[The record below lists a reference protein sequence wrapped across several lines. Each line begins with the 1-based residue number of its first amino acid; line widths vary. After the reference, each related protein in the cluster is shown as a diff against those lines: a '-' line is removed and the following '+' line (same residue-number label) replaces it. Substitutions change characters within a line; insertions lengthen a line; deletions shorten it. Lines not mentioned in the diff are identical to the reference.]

1 MQVSKKKKRK
11 TRIWTILS
19 VILGVI
25 VLGLGATMLAFEPGR
40 REALSLTISEMEF
53 HKLRDGIYLGE
64 YKGTKDSLRNTK
76 VQVTVASGKVTEF
89 QVVEGALAN
98 EKQRTEVGNG
108 FSINDLLDR
117 VIESQSLQVDIIS
130 GATITSKVHLKA
142 VENALEQA
150 KHK

>member
-1 MQVSKKKKRK
+1 MQFSKKKKRK

-76 VQVTVASGKVTEF
+76 VQVTVASGKVTEI

-108 FSINDLLDR
+108 LSINDLLDR

-142 VENALEQA
+142 MENALEQA